1 MGNLEVILLDTH
13 VVVWVALD
21 PSKVSREATAAIA
34 KSIKAESGPAMSVV
48 SLFEIAH
55 LVARGRIEIS
65 SSLETFLQEIE
76 SRFVVLPLSSQVAA
90 RAVQLPAS
98 YPRDLMDRIIGA
110 TAIVEGLPFVTAD
123 AQIRQSEAVET
134 IW

>member
-1 MGNLEVILLDTH
+1 MILLDTH

-21 PSKVSREATAAIA
+21 PNQLSREATETIE

-98 YPRDLMDRIIGA
+98 YPRDPMDRIIGA
-110 TAIVEGLPFVTAD
+110 TAIVEDLPLVTAD
-123 AQIRQSEAVET
+123 AQIQQSKTVGT

>member
-1 MGNLEVILLDTH
+1 MILLDTH
-13 VVVWVALD
+13 VVVWAVLD
-21 PSKVSREATAAIA
+21 PHKLSHQATAAIE
-34 KSIKAESGPAMSVV
+34 KSIKAGNGPAISVV

-98 YPRDLMDRIIGA
+98 YPRDPMDRIIGA
-110 TAIVEGLPFVTAD
+110 TAIVEDLPLVTAD
-123 AQIRQSEAVET
+123 AQIQQSKTVGT